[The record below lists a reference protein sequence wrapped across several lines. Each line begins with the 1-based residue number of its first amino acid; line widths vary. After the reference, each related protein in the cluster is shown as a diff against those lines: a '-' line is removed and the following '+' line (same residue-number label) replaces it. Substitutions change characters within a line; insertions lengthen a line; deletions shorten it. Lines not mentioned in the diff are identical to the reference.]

1 MLPPGKSPKAPPP
14 APPPTPRQKLEKLAA
29 SGYVDPNDAA
39 HFVSDMKALKPDR
52 LTLREIKM
60 FIIRHQSVFD
70 RAAFEKIRTFCDTY
84 RAENDI
90 D

>member
-1 MLPPGKSPKAPPP
+1 VPPP
-14 APPPTPRQKLEKLAA
+14 VKPKTPPPPPPPTPEQKLEKLAA

-39 HFVSDMKALKPDR
+39 HFVSDMKALKPDK
-52 LTLREIKM
+52 LKLREIKQ
-60 FIIRHQSVFD
+60 FIIRHKSVFD
-70 RAAFEKIRTFCDTY
+70 RAAFEKIRAFCDTY